1 MVQNIL
7 GLKKEIMGTS
17 QSEVIIFIL
26 ISEFMAPGATG
37 LVLVSDI
44 RVLNNIFE
52 NTAHHWLK
60 PNIGN
65 STFNNSNEQFLVV
78 CMCIKNSMHSFFA
91 LPG

>member
-52 NTAHHWLK
+52 NTAHHWPK
-60 PNIGN
+60 PNFG
-65 STFNNSNEQFLVV
+65 FNIIQLLTIRMNNFYFLVV
-78 CMCIKNSMHSFFA
+78 YM
-91 LPG
+91 LTL